1 MNLKN
6 NHSPDKSVSS
16 VPLFKGEG
24 IAASLQILQ
33 DQTLKEHTTKV
44 PAMLICMIGEVVF
57 ENENGI
63 KETLQIGD
71 YINIEPLVKHWLV
84 ANQNSQLI
92 LLK

>member
-6 NHSPDKSVSS
+6 NHSSEKPVSS
-16 VPLFKGEG
+16 IPLFKGEG
-24 IAASLQILQ
+24 VTAAIQILQ
-33 DQTLKEHTTKV
+33 DQQLKEHTSKA
-44 PAMLICMIGEVVF
+44 PALLICVVGEVIF

-63 KETLQIGD
+63 KETLASGD

-84 ANQNSQLI
+84 GKEDSQLL